1 MLIIRRRRGE
11 SITVGDDVEIE
22 ILETSPTQVKLG
34 IRAPKSISVLRKEI
48 LITREQNKVASGSP
62 AVDDK
67 LTTLAEQYRAT
78 DAPSVGAE
86 TVTPTAVSPEVSA
99 PPPENQKS
107 RS

>member
-11 SITVGDDVEIE
+11 SITVGDEVEIE

-48 LITREQNKVASGSP
+48 LITREQNRVASGSP

-67 LTTLAEQYRAT
+67 LNTLAEQYR
-78 DAPSVGAE
+78 DSDGLGESPEPINPV
-86 TVTPTAVSPEVSA
+86 VVSPEPLPVDPKRHS
-99 PPPENQKS
+99 
-107 RS
+107 

>member
-11 SITVGDDVEIE
+11 SITVGDEVEIE

-48 LITREQNKVASGSP
+48 LVTWEQNRVASGSP

-67 LTTLAEQYRAT
+67 LNTLAEQYRASESASDPPEPLT
-78 DAPSVGAE
+78 SAV
-86 TVTPTAVSPEVSA
+86 VSPEPLPVDPKRHS
-99 PPPENQKS
+99 
-107 RS
+107 

>member
-11 SITVGDDVEIE
+11 SITVGDEVEIE

-48 LITREQNKVASGSP
+48 LVTREQNRVASGSP

-67 LTTLAEQYRAT
+67 LNTLAEQYRASESASDPPEPLT
-78 DAPSVGAE
+78 SAV
-86 TVTPTAVSPEVSA
+86 VSPEPLPVDPKRHS
-99 PPPENQKS
+99 
-107 RS
+107 

>member
-11 SITVGDDVEIE
+11 SITVGDEVEIE

-48 LITREQNKVASGSP
+48 LITREQNRVASGSP

-67 LTTLAEQYRAT
+67 LNTLAEQYR
-78 DAPSVGAE
+78 DSEGLGESPEPINPV
-86 TVTPTAVSPEVSA
+86 VVSPEPLPVDPKRHS
-99 PPPENQKS
+99 
-107 RS
+107 

>member
-11 SITVGDDVEIE
+11 SITVGDEVELE

-48 LITREQNKVASGSP
+48 LVTREQNRVASGSP

-67 LTTLAEQYRAT
+67 LNTLAEQYRASESASDPPEPLT
-78 DAPSVGAE
+78 SAV
-86 TVTPTAVSPEVSA
+86 VSPEPLPVDPKRHS
-99 PPPENQKS
+99 
-107 RS
+107 

>member
-34 IRAPKSISVLRKEI
+34 IRAPKTVAVLRKEI
-48 LITREQNKVASGSP
+48 LVTRELNRAASGSP

-67 LTTLAEQYRAT
+67 LNTLAEQYRANGMVL
-78 DAPSVGAE
+78 ALPE
-86 TVTPTAVSPEVSA
+86 TATPRSLEKSL
-99 PPPENQKS
+99 PPVLQPKRHS
-107 RS
+107 

>member
-34 IRAPKSISVLRKEI
+34 IRAPKTVAVLRKEI
-48 LITREQNKVASGSP
+48 LVTRELNRAASGSP

-67 LTTLAEQYRAT
+67 LNTLAEQYRVSGTVLVLPEA
-78 DAPSVGAE
+78 AVPGALE
-86 TVTPTAVSPEVSA
+86 TSL
-99 PPPENQKS
+99 PPGLQPKRHS
-107 RS
+107 